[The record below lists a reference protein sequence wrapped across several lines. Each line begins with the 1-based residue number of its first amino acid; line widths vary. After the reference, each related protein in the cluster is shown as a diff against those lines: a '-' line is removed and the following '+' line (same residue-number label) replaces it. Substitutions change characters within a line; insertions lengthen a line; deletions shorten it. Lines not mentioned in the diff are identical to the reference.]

1 MRKHACGMIR
11 NMKKYCVI
19 GTPVGHS
26 KSPALFKRFMTEKGL
41 KYGEDAEYLINEI
54 TDKEQL
60 HAFVSDM
67 RSGVWSGCNVTMPW
81 KTDMVKYMDELSET
95 ARITDA
101 VNTVSAKDGR
111 LFGDSTDGRGMLNAI
126 KAETGC
132 DIKDKKV
139 VMLGCGGAA
148 RSIIAEAVL
157 RGVGRI
163 DIICRGAG
171 TIGGPDLDRGSNL
184 GLTLELIEKLYAQG
198 NEGTE
203 TEGVQTEDTVKDGV
217 EMKPAYETKIVFTES
232 GDFEKVQ
239 KAVTDADIL
248 INSTPLGML
257 DGRGNENRLPIS
269 EDIIFGK
276 DLIVADCVYNPDE
289 TLLIKK
295 AKEAGARTVKGIRM
309 LEEQA
314 RCGVEILLG

>member
-1 MRKHACGMIR
+1 MR
-11 NMKKYCVI
+11 KYCVI

-26 KSPALFKRFMTEKGL
+26 KSPALFKRFMSEKGL
-41 KYGEDAEYLINEI
+41 KYGEDAEYLITEI
-54 TDKEQL
+54 TDAEQL
-60 HAFVSDM
+60 HAFVEEM
-67 RSGVWSGCNVTMPW
+67 KTGVWSGCNVTMPW

-95 ARITDA
+95 AKITDA

-111 LFGDSTDGRGMLNAI
+111 LFGDSTDGRGMLNVI

-157 RGVGRI
+157 RGAERI

-171 TIGGPDLDRGSNL
+171 NIDGPGPEKGSNL
-184 GLTLELIEKLYAQG
+184 SLTLELIEKMYAQG
-198 NEGTE
+198 SEGAE
-203 TEGVQTEDTVKDGV
+203 TDSSEK
-217 EMKPAYETKIVFTES
+217 KPAYETRIVFTES
-232 GDFEKVQ
+232 GNFEKVQ
-239 KAVTDADIL
+239 QAVTDADIL

-314 RCGVEILLG
+314 RCGVDILLK

>member
-1 MRKHACGMIR
+1 MCKHACGMIR

-26 KSPALFKRFMTEKGL
+26 KSPVLFKRFMTEKGL

-126 KAETGC
+126 KADTGC
-132 DIKDKKV
+132 DIKNKNA

-157 RGVGRI
+157 RGAARI
-163 DIICRGAG
+163 DIVCRGAG
-171 TIGGPDLDRGSNL
+171 SLIPGIKKEGLEKESNIGI
-184 GLTLELIEKLYAQG
+184 TLELLEKLYAS
-198 NEGTE
+198 GT
-203 TEGVQTEDTVKDGV
+203 
-217 EMKPAYETKIVFTES
+217 MKTKITFIDSSDIVKLQE
-232 GDFEKVQ
+232 
-239 KAVTDADIL
+239 AVTDADIL

-257 DGRGNENRLPIS
+257 DGRGSETKLPLP
-269 EDIIFGK
+269 DDTVFGK

-289 TLLIKK
+289 TLLLKK
-295 AKEAGARTVKGIRM
+295 AKEAGVRTVKGIRM

-314 RCGVEILLG
+314 RCGVEILLS

>member
-1 MRKHACGMIR
+1 MR
-11 NMKKYCVI
+11 KYCVI

-26 KSPALFKRFMTEKGL
+26 KSPALFKRFMSEKGL
-41 KYGEDAEYLINEI
+41 KYGEDAEYLITEI
-54 TDKEQL
+54 TDAEQL
-60 HAFVSDM
+60 HAFVEEM
-67 RSGVWSGCNVTMPW
+67 KTGVWSGCNVTMPW

-95 ARITDA
+95 AKITDA

-157 RGVGRI
+157 RGAERI

-171 TIGGPDLDRGSNL
+171 NIDGPGPEKGSNL
-184 GLTLELIEKLYAQG
+184 SLTLELIEKMYAQG
-198 NEGTE
+198 SEGAE
-203 TEGVQTEDTVKDGV
+203 TDSSEK
-217 EMKPAYETKIVFTES
+217 KPAYETRIVFTES
-232 GDFEKVQ
+232 GNFEKVQ
-239 KAVTDADIL
+239 QAVTDADIL

-276 DLIVADCVYNPDE
+276 DLIVTDCVYNPDE

-295 AKEAGARTVKGIRM
+295 AQEAGARTVKGIRM

-314 RCGVEILLG
+314 RCGVDILLK

>member
-1 MRKHACGMIR
+1 MR
-11 NMKKYCVI
+11 KYCVI

-26 KSPALFKRFMTEKGL
+26 KSPALFKRFMSEKGL
-41 KYGEDAEYLINEI
+41 KYGEDAEYLITEI
-54 TDKEQL
+54 TDAEQL
-60 HAFVSDM
+60 HAFVEEM
-67 RSGVWSGCNVTMPW
+67 KTGVWSGCNVTMPW

-95 ARITDA
+95 AKITDA

-157 RGVGRI
+157 RGAERI

-171 TIGGPDLDRGSNL
+171 NIDGPGPEKGSNL
-184 GLTLELIEKLYAQG
+184 SLTLELIEKMYAQG
-198 NEGTE
+198 SEGAE
-203 TEGVQTEDTVKDGV
+203 TDSSEK
-217 EMKPAYETKIVFTES
+217 KPAYETRIVFTES
-232 GDFEKVQ
+232 ENFEKVQ
-239 KAVTDADIL
+239 QAVTDADIL

-295 AKEAGARTVKGIRM
+295 AKEAGARTVKGVRM

-314 RCGVEILLG
+314 RCGVDILLR

>member
-1 MRKHACGMIR
+1 MR
-11 NMKKYCVI
+11 KYCVI

-26 KSPALFKRFMTEKGL
+26 KSPALFKRFMSEKGL
-41 KYGEDAEYLINEI
+41 KYGEDAEYLITEI
-54 TDKEQL
+54 TDAEQL
-60 HAFVSDM
+60 HAFVEEM
-67 RSGVWSGCNVTMPW
+67 KTGVWSGCNVTMPW
-81 KTDMVKYMDELSET
+81 KTDMVKYMDKLSET
-95 ARITDA
+95 AKITDA

-157 RGVGRI
+157 RGAGRI

-171 TIGGPDLDRGSNL
+171 NIDGPGPEKGSNL
-184 GLTLELIEKLYAQG
+184 SLTLELIEKMYAQG
-198 NEGTE
+198 SEGTE

-217 EMKPAYETKIVFTES
+217 EKKPAYETKIVFTES

-314 RCGVEILLG
+314 RCGVEILLR

>member
-1 MRKHACGMIR
+1 MR
-11 NMKKYCVI
+11 KYCVI

-26 KSPALFKRFMTEKGL
+26 KSPALFKRFMSEKGL
-41 KYGEDAEYLINEI
+41 KYGEDAEYLITEI
-54 TDKEQL
+54 TDAEQL
-60 HAFVSDM
+60 HAFVEEM
-67 RSGVWSGCNVTMPW
+67 KTGVWSGCNVTMPW

-95 ARITDA
+95 AKITDA

-157 RGVGRI
+157 RGAERI

-171 TIGGPDLDRGSNL
+171 NIDGPGPEKGSNL
-184 GLTLELIEKLYAQG
+184 SLTLELIEKMYAQG
-198 NEGTE
+198 SEGAE
-203 TEGVQTEDTVKDGV
+203 TDSSEK
-217 EMKPAYETKIVFTES
+217 KPAYETRIVFTES
-232 GDFEKVQ
+232 GNFEKVQ
-239 KAVTDADIL
+239 QAVTDADIL
-248 INSTPLGML
+248 IKSTPLGML

-276 DLIVADCVYNPDE
+276 DLIVAECVYNPDE

-314 RCGVEILLG
+314 RCGVDILLK

>member
-1 MRKHACGMIR
+1 MR
-11 NMKKYCVI
+11 KYCVI

-26 KSPALFKRFMTEKGL
+26 KSPALFKRFMSEKGL
-41 KYGEDAEYLINEI
+41 KYGEDAEYLITEI
-54 TDKEQL
+54 TDAEQL
-60 HAFVSDM
+60 HAFVEEM
-67 RSGVWSGCNVTMPW
+67 KTGVWSGCNVTMPW

-95 ARITDA
+95 AKITDA

-157 RGVGRI
+157 RGAGRI

-184 GLTLELIEKLYAQG
+184 GLTLELIEKMYAQG
-198 NEGTE
+198 SEGAE
-203 TEGVQTEDTVKDGV
+203 TDSSEK
-217 EMKPAYETKIVFTES
+217 KPAYETKIVFTES

-269 EDIIFGK
+269 R
-276 DLIVADCVYNPDE
+276 
-289 TLLIKK
+289 IKS
-295 AKEAGARTVKGIRM
+295 I
-309 LEEQA
+309 
-314 RCGVEILLG
+314 

>member
-1 MRKHACGMIR
+1 MCKHACGMIR

-26 KSPALFKRFMTEKGL
+26 KSPVLFKRFMTEKGL

-60 HAFVSDM
+60 HAFVSNM

-126 KAETGC
+126 KADTGC
-132 DIKDKKV
+132 DIKDKNT

-157 RGVGRI
+157 RGAARI
-163 DIICRGAG
+163 DIVCRGAE
-171 TIGGPDLDRGSNL
+171 TIDGPGPDKGSNL
-184 GLTLELIEKLYAQG
+184 YLTLELIEKICSQEASEKNGSGKQ
-198 NEGTE
+198 
-203 TEGVQTEDTVKDGV
+203 
-217 EMKPAYETKIVFTES
+217 PAYETKIVFIES
-232 GDFEKVQ
+232 GDFEKVRR
-239 KAVTDADIL
+239 AVADADIL

-257 DGRGNENRLPIS
+257 DGRGSENKLPLP
-269 EDIIFGK
+269 EDVVFGK

-295 AKEAGARTVKGIRM
+295 AKEAGVRTVKGIRM

>member
-1 MRKHACGMIR
+1 MCKHACGMIR

-26 KSPALFKRFMTEKGL
+26 KSPVLFKRFMTEKGL

-126 KAETGC
+126 KADTGC
-132 DIKDKKV
+132 DIKDKNA

-157 RGVGRI
+157 RGAARI
-163 DIICRGAG
+163 DIVCRGAE
-171 TIGGPDLDRGSNL
+171 TIDGPGPDKGSNL
-184 GLTLELIEKLYAQG
+184 YLTLELIEKICSQ
-198 NEGTE
+198 
-203 TEGVQTEDTVKDGV
+203 EDSEKNGSG
-217 EMKPAYETKIVFTES
+217 KQPAYETKIVFIES
-232 GDFEKVQ
+232 GDFEKVRR
-239 KAVTDADIL
+239 AVADADIL

-257 DGRGNENRLPIS
+257 DGRGSETKLPLP
-269 EDIIFGK
+269 DDTVFGK

-289 TLLIKK
+289 TLLLKK
-295 AKEAGARTVKGIRM
+295 AKEAGVRIVKGIRM

-314 RCGVEILLG
+314 RCGVEILLS

>member
-1 MRKHACGMIR
+1 MCKHACGMIR

-26 KSPALFKRFMTEKGL
+26 KSPLLFKRFMTEKGL

-60 HAFVSDM
+60 HAFVSEM

-126 KAETGC
+126 KADTGC
-132 DIKDKKV
+132 DIKDKNT

-157 RGVGRI
+157 RGAARI
-163 DIICRGAG
+163 DIVCRGAE
-171 TIGGPDLDRGSNL
+171 TIDGPGPDKGSNL
-184 GLTLELIEKLYAQG
+184 YLTLELIEKICSQEASEKNGSGKQ
-198 NEGTE
+198 
-203 TEGVQTEDTVKDGV
+203 
-217 EMKPAYETKIVFTES
+217 PSYETKIVFIES
-232 GDFEKVQ
+232 GDFEKVRR
-239 KAVTDADIL
+239 AVADADIL

-257 DGRGNENRLPIS
+257 DGRGSENKLPFA
-269 EDIIFGK
+269 EDVVFGK

-289 TLLIKK
+289 TLLLKK
-295 AKEAGARTVKGIRM
+295 AKEAGVRTVKGIRM

-314 RCGVEILLG
+314 RCGVEILLR